1 MDPMMNDGG
10 RGMYSFAEMW
20 PGFANATSY
29 GKKRQV
35 IVKQISFCKLYTS
48 ASSVLVLDDDSDTG
62 SNSESSSENETIDL
76 RKEKIVLGKSI
87 HDQHKSNKLFSV
99 VVRVLKSLNWQAAT
113 QINFLSATEKYGFDQ
128 SSIAF
133 MMMVHIFACAEMHM
147 ELYALLREIICC
159 YQIFDLDLYGLF
171 FTLLD
176 WSSDAARST
185 LLVNVLVKV
194 FASNRMLEHAVD
206 AFLQAKNIGLQLGIH
221 SCNFLLKCLAE
232 ANEREFL
239 VKLFE
244 EMKNFGPLPCVYT
257 YTIMVQYY
265 CNMHHGQGNVDMEEA
280 TNILEEME
288 ESGITP
294 SVVTYS
300 TYIHGLCRVGG
311 AEIALGFI
319 KHLRSKSQPL
329 NCYCYNA
336 VIHEFC
342 NTGEPEKA
350 MQVLAEM
357 KSCGITPDTHS
368 FSILIKGFS
377 RCGNIERGDMDT
389 ANKLFEEM
397 INNQLAPNALSY
409 KSLICGFSKS
419 GSFKK
424 ALKFFNT
431 MLKEGVFPN
440 TAICNRIINGYCSEG
455 RINDALQLIDE
466 MRNRGVIP
474 NMYTYSLVINA
485 LCKESMSEKALEL
498 IPLMLKS
505 NTFPNVVIY
514 STLVNGFA
522 KQANLRKENLRKAFM
537 WYEKMLEVG
546 VTPDTIAFTILINIL
561 CNMGMVNEAYNL
573 FRKMSLDTISYTS
586 MIAGF
591 CRRKDMKQA
600 WGLFQE
606 MVEKDHVPSF
616 VTYTCLI
623 DGFCKVNRMDMVNS
637 MLGPNMGSR
646 KEIQGRKCFRKDHKD
661 PTSLKKPGFCII
673 SEFRS
678 LMPVFAVDYS
688 AVPFSFMHL
697 HSSMYIRSAHLAC
710 VLVMH
715 YFGANGKVENVT
727 DYDKEHSSDI
737 PTGRDQSGCTMVT
750 SEIDDFRRREL
761 HHETEDFSEV
771 QEREEGA
778 IITLE
783 VSASKHWFL
792 AVKKDRI

>member
-1 MDPMMNDGG
+1 MTTLIPVQTLKAAQKM
-10 RGMYSFAEMW
+10 
-20 PGFANATSY
+20 
-29 GKKRQV
+29 
-35 IVKQISFCKLYTS
+35 KQF
-48 ASSVLVLDDDSDTG
+48 
-62 SNSESSSENETIDL
+62 DL

-87 HDQHKSNKLFSV
+87 HEQYKGNKLFLV

-128 SSIAF
+128 SRIAF

-159 YQIFDLDLYGLF
+159 YQMFDLDLYGLF

-221 SCNFLLKCLAE
+221 SCNFLLKCLVE

-257 YTIMVQYY
+257 CTIMMQYY

-288 ESGITP
+288 KSGITP

-329 NCYCYNA
+329 NCYCYCYNA

-368 FSILIKGFS
+368 YSILIEGFS

-409 KSLICGFSKS
+409 KSLIRGFSKS

-440 TAICNRIINGYCSEG
+440 TSTCNRIINGYCSEG
-455 RINDALQLIDE
+455 HIHEALQLIDE

-474 NMYTYSLVINA
+474 NMYTYNLVINA

-505 NTFPNVVIY
+505 NT
-514 STLVNGFA
+514 
-522 KQANLRKENLRKAFM
+522 
-537 WYEKMLEVG
+537 
-546 VTPDTIAFTILINIL
+546 
-561 CNMGMVNEAYNL
+561 
-573 FRKMSLDTISYTS
+573 
-586 MIAGF
+586 
-591 CRRKDMKQA
+591 
-600 WGLFQE
+600 
-606 MVEKDHVPSF
+606 VP
-616 VTYTCLI
+616 
-623 DGFCKVNRMDMVNS
+623 
-637 MLGPNMGSR
+637 
-646 KEIQGRKCFRKDHKD
+646 
-661 PTSLKKPGFCII
+661 
-673 SEFRS
+673 
-678 LMPVFAVDYS
+678 
-688 AVPFSFMHL
+688 
-697 HSSMYIRSAHLAC
+697 
-710 VLVMH
+710 
-715 YFGANGKVENVT
+715 
-727 DYDKEHSSDI
+727 
-737 PTGRDQSGCTMVT
+737 
-750 SEIDDFRRREL
+750 
-761 HHETEDFSEV
+761 
-771 QEREEGA
+771 
-778 IITLE
+778 
-783 VSASKHWFL
+783 
-792 AVKKDRI
+792 